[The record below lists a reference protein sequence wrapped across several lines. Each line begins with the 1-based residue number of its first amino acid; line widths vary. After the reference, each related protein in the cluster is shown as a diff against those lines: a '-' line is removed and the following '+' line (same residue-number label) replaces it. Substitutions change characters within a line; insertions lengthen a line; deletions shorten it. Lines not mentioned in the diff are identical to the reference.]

1 MSFRKKELL
10 LIRKIELSWRKAVK
24 SLLPMGGISYGNK
37 VEIFHDSDQ
46 AFLKMIEAI
55 RRAKSTVYLETY
67 IFAQDNI
74 GRLFR
79 DELLK
84 AAERKVKIS
93 ILYDYVGSYQ
103 LSRHF
108 FEPLIRLGVEV
119 LAFNP
124 IWPWQKKGPLL
135 FRDHR
140 KILVIDEQEAFC
152 GSANISEYY
161 VGKLHGG
168 RDYYRDSIA
177 HIIGPAAKDLLGIT
191 LESIEMAML
200 SKSVDSGFKKPDDIS
215 LKEFLEKVFDGT
227 PNKMDMRH
235 GVIVQVLR
243 SNTRR
248 GLTHIQNSMEE
259 CLGRAVSHCYLTT
272 PYFLP
277 YKSLKKAIINAKR
290 RGVDVRILTA
300 GLPDV
305 PLIRNASQHVYQQFL
320 DEGIRIY
327 EMWESNLHAK
337 NATIDNFYSSVGSYN
352 LDQWSFRRNLE
363 VTVSIFD
370 KTTAEDLRVQ
380 FLKDVEVAHEISAE
394 KFARRS
400 FWAKIVGFLSYLLFR
415 L

>member
-1 MSFRKKELL
+1 
-10 LIRKIELSWRKAVK
+10 
-24 SLLPMGGISYGNK
+24 MGGISYGNK
-37 VEIFHDSDQ
+37 IEIFHDSDQ
-46 AFLKMIEAI
+46 AFQRMIEAI
-55 RRAKSTVYLETY
+55 RSAQSSIYLETY

-84 AAERKVKIS
+84 AAKRNVKVS
-93 ILYDYVGSYQ
+93 ILYDHVGSYL

-108 FEPLIRLGVEV
+108 FEPLIKLGVKV

-140 KILVIDEQEAFC
+140 KILVVDEQEAFC
-152 GSANISEYY
+152 GSANISDYY

-177 HIIGPAAKDLLGIT
+177 HIVGPAAKDLLAIT
-191 LESIEMAML
+191 LESLEMAML
-200 SKSVDSGFKKPDDIS
+200 SDSRDDGLIKAPDIS
-215 LKEFLEKVFDGT
+215 FKQFFDKVFDGT
-227 PNKMDMRH
+227 PHKIDVRH

-248 GLTHIQNSMEE
+248 GLTHIQKSMEE
-259 CLGRAVSHCYLTT
+259 CLSRAVNHCYLTT

-277 YKSLKKAIINAKR
+277 YKSLKNAIIEAKR

-305 PLIRNASQHVYQQFL
+305 PLIRSASQHVYQQFL

-327 EMWESNLHAK
+327 EMWTSNLHAK

-352 LDQWSFRRNLE
+352 LDHWSFRRNLE

-370 KTTAEDLRVQ
+370 KGTAEDLRTQ
-380 FLKDVEVAHEISAE
+380 FLKDVERAHEISAE
-394 KFARRS
+394 KFAERS
-400 FWAKIVGFLSYLLFR
+400 FWAKVLGFFSYFLFR